1 MQLPGYTRK
10 EKPIVLIHTVA
21 SNKFC
26 HFKILLDCHKLK
38 KNPGLIMPMP
48 TKCKKN
54 EKKMTMNITEHDD
67 RLGYLRRFYNGA
79 FASKND
85 IED

>member
-1 MQLPGYTRK
+1 MSFQNLVRLSQIK
-10 EKPIVLIHTVA
+10 K
-21 SNKFC
+21 
-26 HFKILLDCHKLK
+26 KI
-38 KNPGLIMPMP
+38 PGLIMPMS

-54 EKKMTMNITEHDD
+54 EKKMTMNIIEHND